1 MQTFLEL
8 RRTHDEALKT
18 PSSWSIG
25 PPPPIFRPKWGPSA
39 RKIFLRERAFP
50 LSQGLDDHPP
60 TPPPLTWRYGSTT
73 DVCMGGLK
81 IVNTLNMSGIFI
93 VLWPMTA
100 KIRTCE
106 SAIRPQ
112 TNYRCCLWFSMSKPD
127 GLFPWNTCNRFPE
140 IFVVFMV
147 FWVSQ

>member
-25 PPPPIFRPKWGPSA
+25 PPLFLDQNEARVQEKNFCENGPSPY
-39 RKIFLRERAFP
+39 LRVWMTTP
-50 LSQGLDDHPP
+50 LP
-60 TPPPLTWRYGSTT
+60 PPPLTWRYGSTT

-127 GLFPWNTCNRFPE
+127 GFFPWNTCNRFPE